1 MAKTFIVS
9 DESINAYG
17 FRVLTSGIKLKS
29 FKANPIMLFNHS
41 SFSWGADVYNGPIGR
56 WENLKVED
64 GALKADSVFDVNDPK
79 GKLIGDKVENDFL
92 RAASIGFKILKVSE
106 DPADMIPGQTRGT
119 VTECELVEISVVD
132 LPANKNALALYD
144 QDNKLIELK
153 DENDFLRVNLGGLNT
168 KPTIEKSSDMKL
180 KLTAML
186 TALSA
191 FFGWNQEEG
200 KELEVELTADQL
212 KNLDTELATLKAS
225 NATLTDEK
233 ATLSTEVTNLT
244 ASRDALQA
252 EVDKLK
258 AELSGKNAQARTTSL
273 SENNSEGAV
282 EKEEKEL
289 IADPSVNAELKAR
302 KAIENFSFESSN

>member
-9 DESINAYG
+9 DESVNAYG

-41 SFSWGADVYNGPIGR
+41 SYSWGADVYNGPIGR

-79 GKLIGDKVENDFL
+79 GKVIGDKVENDFL

-106 DPADMIPGQTRGT
+106 DPADMLPGQTRGT

-168 KPTIEKSSDMKL
+168 KPTTEKSSDMKL

-200 KELEVELTADQL
+200 KELEVELSADQL
-212 KNLDTELATLKAS
+212 KNLDTELARLKAENKTLTDSNATLSTSVTDLTTDRDVLKAS
-225 NATLTDEK
+225 NDK
-233 ATLSTEVTNLT
+233 LT
-244 ASRDALQA
+244 ADIG
-252 EVDKLK
+252 KLNAQGRTIPLSGAGSEGGGEGEHK
-258 AELSGKNAQARTTSL
+258 ELSEFERIVG
-273 SENNSEGAV
+273 
-282 EKEEKEL
+282 
-289 IADPSVNAELKAR
+289 
-302 KAIENFSFESSN
+302 FSFEKSNLEVVK